1 MKITNKIIL
10 FTLIAIFIFMAII
23 IIASRVIVDKSFQ
36 DEYSDIETLN
46 KESITKYFDVTGFT
60 GLSASGS
67 WQITLNR
74 GDSYQV
80 RIEAPEYL
88 MDDVVV
94 RKRGKILNIGLEWK
108 TRVHKRSL
116 KAEITMPNLDRIKS
130 SDGSKVRFNDFDTDN
145 LEIRVSGASGI
156 KGINNTINNLSINSS
171 GATHINLKRS
181 SVTNADLHTS
191 GVSSIELTMAGGKLT
206 GNVSGA
212 GSITYYGNVKEQS
225 IRTSGA
231 VSVRKRVKN
240 AF

>member
-23 IIASRVIVDKSFQ
+23 IIASRVIIDKSFQ
-36 DEYSDIETLN
+36 DEYSDIEILN

-108 TRVHKRSL
+108 TRVHKRFL

-130 SDGSKVRFNDFDTDN
+130 SDGSTVRFDDFDTDD
-145 LEIRVSGASGI
+145 LDIHISGASRI

-191 GVSSIELTMAGGKLT
+191 GVSSIELTMVGGKLT
-206 GNVSGA
+206 GNVSGT
-212 GSITYYGNVKEQS
+212 GSITYYGDVKEQS

>member
-23 IIASRVIVDKSFQ
+23 IIASRVIIDKSFQ
-36 DEYSDIETLN
+36 DEYSDIEILN

-80 RIEAPEYL
+80 RIETPEYL

-108 TRVHKRSL
+108 TRVHKKSL

-130 SDGSKVRFNDFDTDN
+130 SDGSTVRFDDFDTDD
-145 LEIRVSGASGI
+145 LDIHISGASRI

-191 GVSSIELTMAGGKLT
+191 GVSSIELTMVGGKLT
-206 GNVSGA
+206 GNVSGT
-212 GSITYYGNVKEQS
+212 GSITYYGDVKEQS